1 MIVERKPNG
10 DWVAQAEPEDTAPN
24 QREDL
29 LVLLIWAIDCSLA
42 GDEYCLSNWDMA
54 VDLYDYYTGQTHLPA
69 LFQSGRPAARQTHN
83 LLRPRPRVQRR
94 RLGIGGREL

>member
-42 GDEYCLSNWDMA
+42 GDEYCLSNWDIGRRP
-54 VDLYDYYTGQTHLPA
+54 LRLLHRQTHLPA